1 MNLIELAIIQVFTS
15 VEDEKTISTLSF
27 VKSNLQNHLAG
38 HLNIA
43 ICMLEHD
50 ISTKETFPF
59 HYAIID
65 WNDGDKVRVGVSA

>member
-1 MNLIELAIIQVFTS
+1 MNLIELAIIQVITS
-15 VEDEKTISTLSF
+15 VEDERTISTLSF
-27 VKSNLQNHLAG
+27 VKSKLQNHLAR

-65 WNDGDKVRVGVSA
+65 WNDGDKVKVGVSA